1 MIKVVIADDH
11 NIVRHGLK
19 QFLALASDVQVVGDV
34 ADGQQL
40 LDCLVGGGCDVVL
53 LDMTMPGRSGVE
65 LIKRIRQLENAPA
78 ILVLS
83 MHNEVQLV
91 SRALKAGAAGY
102 LTKDSEPETLIGA
115 IRKVARGGRYIDPML
130 VDKMVFDYGL
140 GDARPPHDKL
150 SNREFQVLHLLVQ
163 GKSIND
169 IAEGLS
175 LSAKTISTHKLRLM
189 QKMQMNSMAD
199 LVRYAIEHG
208 LI

>member
-1 MIKVVIADDH
+1 MIKVLIADDH

-19 QFLALASDVQVVGDV
+19 QFLALATDVQVVGDV

-40 LDCLVGGGCDVVL
+40 LDRLAGGGCDVVL

-65 LIKRIRQLENAPA
+65 LIKRIRQLDNAPP

-115 IRKVARGGRYIDPML
+115 IRKVAQGGRYIDPML

-150 SNREFQVLHLLVQ
+150 SNREFQVMHLLVQ
-163 GKSIND
+163 GKPIND

>member
-1 MIKVVIADDH
+1 MIKVLIADDH

-19 QFLALASDVQVVGDV
+19 QFLALATDVQVVGDV

-40 LDCLVGGGCDVVL
+40 LERLAEGGCDVVV

-65 LIKRIRQLENAPA
+65 LIKRVRQLEGAPP

-115 IRKVARGGRYIDPML
+115 IRKIARGGRYIDPML

-169 IAEGLS
+169 IADGLS

-208 LI
+208 LA